1 MLRFCGERGAVRQT
15 MTSVTLHGGER
26 GAARRAATSVT
37 PRGGNAMLRLHGS
50 DVDFAV
56 QRRHFL
62 HGSDVGLAVQRRLFL
77 LGLRSLLGCRNS
89 VTHWH

>member
-1 MLRFCGERGAVRQT
+1 MLRPCGERGAVRQT

-26 GAARRAATSVT
+26 GAARRAATIVN
-37 PRGGNAMLRLHGS
+37 PRGGNAMLRLLGS

-62 HGSDVGLAVQRRLFL
+62 LGSDVDFSVRREL
-77 LGLRSLLGCRNS
+77 LIAR
-89 VTHWH
+89 VD